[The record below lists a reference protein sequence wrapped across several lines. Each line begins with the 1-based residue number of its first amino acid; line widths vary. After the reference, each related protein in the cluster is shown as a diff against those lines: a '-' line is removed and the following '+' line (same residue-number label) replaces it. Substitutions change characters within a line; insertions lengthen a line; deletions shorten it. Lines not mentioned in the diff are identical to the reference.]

1 MLNSGDRDAIAEA
14 VREAERRTSGEIV
27 VVIDRAAGSYLAVP
41 VVLALTAALFVPWP
55 LLALTMTSAP
65 RIFLLQLIAAALLLA
80 VLLWY
85 GRGGRFVP
93 GFVKRRHAHETALR
107 EFTARGLT
115 LTRGRTGVLLYVA
128 VQERYAEIVADAGI
142 DGKVDEASWKG
153 IIEPLLSAAR
163 EDRLREG
170 LEVAVGAIGEVLAA
184 HAPPAADDVD
194 ELPNKV
200 VIL

>member
-1 MLNSGDRDAIAEA
+1 MLSSDDRDVIAEA
-14 VREAERRTSGEIV
+14 VSEAERATAGEIV
-27 VVIDRAAGSYLAVP
+27 VVVDRAAGSYLAVP
-41 VVLALTAALFVPWP
+41 VVLALALSLVVPWP
-55 LLALTMTSAP
+55 LLAATSLSAP
-65 RIFLLQLIAAALLLA
+65 SIFLMQLIVAALLVA
-80 VLLWY
+80 VMLWY
-85 GRGGRFVP
+85 GRDGRFVP
-93 GFVKRRHAHETALR
+93 GFVKRRQAHETALR

-128 VQERYAEIVADAGI
+128 LRERYAEIVADAGI
-142 DGKVDEASWKG
+142 SAKVEDETWQA
-153 IIEPLLSAAR
+153 IIEPLLTAAR

-170 LEVAVGAIGEVLAA
+170 LVSAVGAVGAVLAT

>member
-1 MLNSGDRDAIAEA
+1 M
-14 VREAERRTSGEIV
+14 
-27 VVIDRAAGSYLAVP
+27 
-41 VVLALTAALFVPWP
+41 
-55 LLALTMTSAP
+55 
-65 RIFLLQLIAAALLLA
+65 
-80 VLLWY
+80 
-85 GRGGRFVP
+85 
-93 GFVKRRHAHETALR
+93 
-107 EFTARGLT
+107 
-115 LTRGRTGVLLYVA
+115 LLYVA

-153 IIEPLLSAAR
+153 IIEPLLGAAR

-184 HAPPAADDVD
+184 HAPPVADDVD

>member
-1 MLNSGDRDAIAEA
+1 MLDSQDRDAIAEA
-14 VREAERRTSGEIV
+14 VREAERLTSGEIV
-27 VVIDRAAGSYLAVP
+27 VVVDRAAGSYVSVP
-41 VVLALTAALFVPWP
+41 LVLALALSLAVPWP
-55 LLALTMTSAP
+55 LLALTAMSAP
-65 RIFLLQLIAAALLLA
+65 SIFLTQLIAAALLLG
-80 VLLWY
+80 VMLWY

-93 GFVKRRHAHETALR
+93 GFVKRRQAHETALR

-142 DGKVDEASWKG
+142 SDKVEDETWQV
-153 IIEPLLSAAR
+153 IVEPLLAAAAQ
-163 EDRLREG
+163 DRLREG
-170 LEVAVGAIGEVLAA
+170 LIAAIGAVGAVLQT

>member
-41 VVLALTAALFVPWP
+41 VVLALTAALFVPCP

-163 EDRLREG
+163 KDRLREG

-184 HAPPAADDVD
+184 HAPPVADDVD

>member
-1 MLNSGDRDAIAEA
+1 MLDSQDRDAIAEA
-14 VREAERRTSGEIV
+14 VREAERLTSGEIV
-27 VVIDRAAGSYLAVP
+27 VVVDRAAGSYVSVP
-41 VVLALTAALFVPWP
+41 LVLALALALVVPWP
-55 LLALTMTSAP
+55 LLALTAMSAP
-65 RIFLLQLIAAALLLA
+65 SIFLTQLIAAALLLG
-80 VLLWY
+80 VMLWY

-93 GFVKRRHAHETALR
+93 GFVKRRQAHETALR

-128 VQERYAEIVADAGI
+128 MQERYAEIVADAGI
-142 DGKVDEASWKG
+142 SAKVEAETWQV
-153 IIEPLLSAAR
+153 IVEPLLAAAAQ
-163 EDRLREG
+163 DRLRDG
-170 LEVAVGAIGEVLAA
+170 LIAAVAAVGAVLQT

>member
-27 VVIDRAAGSYLAVP
+27 VVIDRTAGSYLAVP
-41 VVLALTAALFVPWP
+41 VVLALAVALFVPWP

-65 RIFLLQLIAAALLLA
+65 RIFLLQLIAAAVLLA

-93 GFVKRRHAHETALR
+93 GFVKRRRAHDVALR

-115 LTRGRTGVLLYVA
+115 RTKGRTGVLLYIA
-128 VQERYAEIVADAGI
+128 LQERYAEILADTGI
-142 DGKVDEASWKG
+142 DGLVEKDTWRG
-153 IIEPLLSAAR
+153 IIEPLLAAAR
-163 EDRLREG
+163 EDRLTEG
-170 LEVAVGAIGEVLAA
+170 LIAAVGSVGAVLGQ
-184 HAPPAADDVD
+184 HVPPVPGDVD
-194 ELPNKV
+194 ELSNKV
-200 VIL
+200 ILL

>member
-170 LEVAVGAIGEVLAA
+170 LEVAVRAIGEVLAA
-184 HAPPAADDVD
+184 HAPPVADDVD

>member
-27 VVIDRAAGSYLAVP
+27 VVVDRAAGSYLAVP
-41 VVLALTAALFVPWP
+41 VVLALAVALFVPWP

-142 DGKVDEASWKG
+142 DGKVDEATWKG
-153 IIEPLLSAAR
+153 IIEPLLAAAR
-163 EDRLREG
+163 EGRLREG
-170 LEVAVGAIGEVLAA
+170 LEAAVASVGQVLAA